1 MQRII
6 GSVLALLGAFL
17 ITVAILAQF
26 YAAPRLEKTPLDVD
40 STTLLSGTVQLSDG
54 DGGLEESPVKAFSVT
69 HADSELSDSDVV
81 VFDNSSCLVKDEGD
95 VDGCVSADDPQERLV
110 SASTDNFATDRT
122 TAMAVNDPKY
132 LPPSA
137 DEKSGLINKWPFRA
151 EKKTYPYWDDL
162 AGEALDAEYD
172 RTEDLDGLDVYVYRV
187 VQNGT
192 PIELSAGVPGTL
204 DAEKELYIDPVT
216 GSIIHQVD
224 HQDRLDSDGNPA
236 IVLDLAFTDD
246 QVASNV
252 DDAKS
257 NASSLNLV
265 TKTVPIVGLAVGIPA
280 LLIGL
285 GLLLFSN
292 RRRSVSAD

>member
-1 MQRII
+1 VQRIV

-17 ITVAILAQF
+17 ITVAVLAQS

-54 DGGLEESPVKAFSVT
+54 SGGLEESPVKAFSVT
-69 HADSELSDSDVV
+69 HADSELSDGDVV
-81 VFDNSSCLVKDEGD
+81 VFDNSSCLVKDESD
-95 VDGCVSADDPQERLV
+95 VDTCVSASDPQERLV
-110 SASTDNFATDRT
+110 SASTDNFATDRE

-137 DEKSGLINKWPFRA
+137 EEKSGLVNKWPFNA
-151 EKKTYPYWDDL
+151 EKKTYPYWDGL
-162 AGEALDAEYD
+162 AGQALDAEYD
-172 RTEDLDGLDVYVYRV
+172 RTEDLDGLEVYVYRV

-192 PIELSAGVPGTL
+192 PIELAAGVSGTL
-204 DAEKELYIDPVT
+204 DAEKELFIDPVT
-216 GSIIHQVD
+216 GSIIDQVD

-252 DDAKS
+252 EDSKS
-257 NASSLNLV
+257 NVSSLKLV
-265 TKTVPIVGLAVGIPA
+265 TKTVPLIGLIVGIPA
-280 LLIGL
+280 LIIGL
-285 GLLLFSN
+285 GLLLVAS

>member
-1 MQRII
+1 VQRII

-17 ITVAILAQF
+17 ITVAVLAQF

-54 DGGLEESPVKAFSVT
+54 NGGLEESPVKAFSIT
-69 HADSELSDSDVV
+69 KADSERSDDDVV
-81 VFDNSSCLVKDEGD
+81 VFANSSCLVKDEGGLD
-95 VDGCVSADDPQERLV
+95 ECVSADDPQDRLV
-110 SASTDNFATDRT
+110 SASTDDFATDRS
-122 TAMAVNDPKY
+122 TAMAVNDPQY

-137 DEKSGLINKWPFRA
+137 EEKSGLVNKWPFGA
-151 EKKTYPYWDDL
+151 EKKTYPYWDGL

-172 RTEDLDGLDVYVYRV
+172 RTETLDGLEVYVYRV
-187 VQNGT
+187 VQSGT

-204 DAEKELYIDPVT
+204 DAEKELFIEPVT

-224 HQDRLDSDGNPA
+224 HQERLDSDGNPA
-236 IVLDLAFTDD
+236 IVLDLAFTDE
-246 QVASNV
+246 QVAANV
-252 DDAKS
+252 EDSES

-265 TKTVPIVGLAVGIPA
+265 TGTVPVVGLVVGIPA

-285 GLLLFSN
+285 GLLFLAH
-292 RRRSVSAD
+292 RRRSVSSD